1 MVDISF
7 GCILSLSYLCHGN
20 RRGSSAVSPWV
31 VQCAKMKKQCKN
43 RRLKLDERLLIW
55 TKANWM
61 MLRLR
66 RARIEVGDTAFLIL
80 IKENNHQLHFPRIRL
95 LGATGFRVSHGS
107 PSSERRS
114 HAGLTCTRILLS
126 YRTLD
131 FPCNRRLFSMPRLEI
146 LTIRLTR
153 TDRRSIDRMIIVLL
167 DNARQTRLDSGFLG
181 LRLNGP
187 GIGFDVRGAQ
197 AEIMLRRDVVSHFR
211 RQRVDGKEPYV
222 SPENRRLEV
231 RYVTQDDARIE
242 RD

>member
-1 MVDISF
+1 M
-7 GCILSLSYLCHGN
+7 
-20 RRGSSAVSPWV
+20 
-31 VQCAKMKKQCKN
+31 
-43 RRLKLDERLLIW
+43 DERLFIW
-55 TKANWM
+55 SKANWM

-114 HAGLTCTRILLS
+114 RAELTCTRILLS

-131 FPCNRRLFSMPRLEI
+131 FPCNRRLFSMPRLEF
-146 LTIRLTR
+146 LTIKLTR
-153 TDRRSIDRMIIVLL
+153 TDRRSIDRMINVLL
-167 DNARQTRLDSGFLG
+167 DNARQTRLNSGFSG
-181 LRLNGP
+181 LRLNRP
-187 GIGFDVRGAQ
+187 GIGFDVRGAR
-197 AEIMLRRDVVSHFR
+197 AEMIMLRRDVVSHFR

-222 SPENRRLEV
+222 SPENQRLGV
-231 RYVTQDDARIE
+231 RYVAQDDARIE